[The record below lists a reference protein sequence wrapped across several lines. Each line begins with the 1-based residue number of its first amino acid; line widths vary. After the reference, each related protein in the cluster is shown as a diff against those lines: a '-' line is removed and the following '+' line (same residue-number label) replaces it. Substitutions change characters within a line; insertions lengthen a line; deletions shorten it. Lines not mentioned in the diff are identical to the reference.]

1 MNSASTVTS
10 IHQIFPASMMAAQ
23 AAVLRLTEEE
33 MENEKG
39 CGCGRVS
46 DGNENDIKEMESEIL
61 CMDCDDEGDNNDN
74 DERKEPLAENTE
86 EDHDTYVKVED
97 VKELRRLELETNEN
111 ENVPPSPPPD
121 MIDLINVSSVV
132 QEISDSLDESIALA
146 LNMESSSSIE
156 RLLMIRESVRKILG
170 GMNIGVGGSYSRRE
184 VYNSLDLLRTFIK
197 NAKDLPDEKY
207 RSIKANS
214 KKFENLII
222 RIDGAMNLLEATG
235 FERCEDE
242 KKVQLKR
249 FDPGLLYMAFS
260 FVDLCLNVIDRAMN
274 ETVVSVS

>member
-1 MNSASTVTS
+1 
-10 IHQIFPASMMAAQ
+10 
-23 AAVLRLTEEE
+23 
-33 MENEKG
+33 
-39 CGCGRVS
+39 
-46 DGNENDIKEMESEIL
+46 
-61 CMDCDDEGDNNDN
+61 
-74 DERKEPLAENTE
+74 
-86 EDHDTYVKVED
+86 
-97 VKELRRLELETNEN
+97 
-111 ENVPPSPPPD
+111 
-121 MIDLINVSSVV
+121 
-132 QEISDSLDESIALA
+132 
-146 LNMESSSSIE
+146 
-156 RLLMIRESVRKILG
+156 
-170 GMNIGVGGSYSRRE
+170 MNIGVGGSYSRRE

-222 RIDGAMNLLEATG
+222 LVDGAMNLLEATG

-260 FVDLCLNVIDRAMN
+260 FVDLRLNVIDRAMN